1 MQYSVQSMSGYFL
14 GARFPPFFDQD
25 ITNTY
30 KKIVEG
36 RFMFPT
42 YFPPVARDLVR
53 KLLQV
58 YFWNAAKTLPGVFA
72 DAFPIAC
79 NRS

>member
-1 MQYSVQSMSGYFL
+1 MSL

-36 RFMFPT
+36 RFMFPSF
-42 YFPPVARDLVR
+42 FPPVARDLVR

-58 YFWNAAKTLPGVFA
+58 CCLITAWELHITQ
-72 DAFPIAC
+72 
-79 NRS
+79 